1 MIRMRWLSSFR
12 RLCETARR
20 LSLDDS
26 RFPLYV
32 YFVDPSLPHLLS
44 LPWQLLPA
52 PLEHAFILRRYDTGA
67 ISVTTMY
74 KAAFPSATQ
83 EDEDREMK
91 WIKSSFDMSGMNGSR
106 TCAAV
111 KLAGN
116 W

>member
-1 MIRMRWLSSFR
+1 M
-12 RLCETARR
+12 E
-20 LSLDDS
+20 DS

-32 YFVDPSLPHLLS
+32 PSLLS
-44 LPWQLLPA
+44 LLVLTSPSQLLPA

-83 EDEDREMK
+83 DDEEREMK

>member
-1 MIRMRWLSSFR
+1 
-12 RLCETARR
+12 
-20 LSLDDS
+20 
-26 RFPLYV
+26 
-32 YFVDPSLPHLLS
+32 